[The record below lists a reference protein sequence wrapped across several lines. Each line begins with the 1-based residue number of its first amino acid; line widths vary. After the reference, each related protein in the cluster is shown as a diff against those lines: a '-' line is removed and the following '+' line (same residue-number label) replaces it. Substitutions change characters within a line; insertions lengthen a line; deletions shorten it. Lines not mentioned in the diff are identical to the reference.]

1 MTLPIASLVS
11 VTPGV
16 ISPSGTISVLTGL
29 LLSTNAALP
38 AGLSVFTGAADVAT
52 TCGASSPEATIASVY
67 FSAYTNAQDTPEKL
81 YIFQIP
87 AIPVDADYG
96 TYLAAAAAQRTDW
109 APFLFAQEPTASA
122 KTQIATW
129 LAANPN
135 RYWGIVPDSDASI
148 LTANASASFGATVKA
163 QNTPGL
169 TCICNTDGT
178 GLLAA
183 ALCLGWAASLNP
195 QRSAGRTTLMFRNN
209 GGVSPATLSATQAQN
224 LLDNGYSFYGSYKTT
239 DSTFNFLNNGAV
251 SGPFAWA
258 DSYLNQIWMN
268 ASFQADLLTLFTNAG
283 QIPYTTQGDSQIAT
297 AVQNTIDT
305 ALSFGAIQ
313 PNVSLSAS
321 QAQAVNAQAGRS
333 IDGVLSTRG
342 WYLLPGASSASA
354 ATRASRG
361 AVQGRFFYT
370 DGESV
375 QAITLASIE
384 VQ

>member
-16 ISPSGTISVLTGL
+16 MRPGGTVSVLTGL
-29 LLSTNAALP
+29 VLSANTALQE
-38 AGLSVFTGAADVAT
+38 GISVFTSATDVAQA
-52 TCGASSPEATIASVY
+52 CGATSPEAAIAGIY

-81 YIFQIP
+81 YFYQLP
-87 AIPVDADYG
+87 ATPVDADYG
-96 TYLAAAAAQRTDW
+96 SYLSGAAAASTDW
-109 APFLFAQEPTASA
+109 APFLCAQEPTATA
-122 KTQIATW
+122 KTQIAVW

-135 RYWGIVPDSDASI
+135 RYWGIVPDSDPAI
-148 LTANASASFGATVKA
+148 LSANATTCFGATVKA

-169 TCICNTDGT
+169 TCLANTDGN
-178 GLLAA
+178 GLLAG

-195 QRSAGRTTLMFRNN
+195 QRNAGRTTLMFRNN
-209 GGVSPATLSATQAQN
+209 GGVLPAALTATQAEN
-224 LLDNGYSFYGSYKTT
+224 TLKNGYSFYGSYKTLDT
-239 DSTFNFLNNGAV
+239 TFSFLNNGAV
-251 SGPFAWA
+251 TGPFAWA
-258 DSYLNQIWMN
+258 DSYINQIWMS
-268 ASFQADLLTLFTNAG
+268 ASFQSDLLTLFTNAG
-283 QIPYTTQGDSQIAT
+283 QIPYSAQGDSQIAT

-313 PNVSLSAS
+313 PNVALSAA
-321 QAQAVNAQAGRS
+321 QAQAVNAQAGRT
-333 IDGVLSTRG
+333 IDTVLSTRG
-342 WYLLPGASSASA
+342 WYLLPGASTASA

-375 QAITLASIE
+375 QSITLASVE